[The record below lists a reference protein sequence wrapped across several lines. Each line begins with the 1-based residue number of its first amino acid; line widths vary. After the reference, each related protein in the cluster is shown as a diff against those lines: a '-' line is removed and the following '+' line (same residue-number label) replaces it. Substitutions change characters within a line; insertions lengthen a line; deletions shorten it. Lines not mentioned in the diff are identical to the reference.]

1 MNILI
6 QKLIDTVANPAIAN
20 DEAYK
25 VGAIQKVM
33 YQPFE
38 SLQGIIFFLLENGFF
53 KQFALKMLRISECTA
68 DPMVWDSVFG
78 VLLGL

>member
-6 QKLIDTVANPAIAN
+6 QKLIDTIANPAIAN

-25 VGAIQKVM
+25 IGAIQKAM

-38 SLQGIIFFLLENGFF
+38 SLQGLFFHP
-53 KQFALKMLRISECTA
+53 LKVSKEI
-68 DPMVWDSVFG
+68 D
-78 VLLGL
+78 